1 MFAERI
7 AHIDETLHVE
17 GYDRG
22 IDTFYPTKSSTSKKT
37 AQLPLNYSKVPPLTL
52 AKNEEQDWLENTKKL
67 LSKEDLQKTDYV
79 SWAAYRAM
87 QSSLSKHESA
97 VISLLPMFTE
107 NVHSLAMIAH
117 SMRVIKAVVQ
127 HVTPSQTP
135 IFASKRNSVIG
146 LCLCLAGFTWRW
158 HHSKC
163 LEIG

>member
-1 MFAERI
+1 MLATEAKYHTKCLVSLHNRARLLTFPAATDTTDPLVDLDGLVFAERI

-37 AQLPLNYSKVPPLTL
+37 AQLTLNYSKVPPLTL
-52 AKNEEQDWLENTKKL
+52 AKNEEQDWLENT
-67 LSKEDLQKTDYV
+67 
-79 SWAAYRAM
+79 
-87 QSSLSKHESA
+87 KHESA

-135 IFASKRNSVIG
+135 IFAVNQPLFALVK
-146 LCLCLAGFTWRW
+146 
-158 HHSKC
+158 
-163 LEIG
+163 EIQG